1 MVNTLVLYDVARRRG
16 RQRLDRL
23 LRLHGFVWLFPHTRW
38 SRQPMNDHGTLV
50 RAIRARLS
58 GDAYRIVFIEITQQS
73 RQEARWMMAS
83 AQRPSR

>member
-1 MVNTLVLYDVARRRG
+1 MVNTLVLYDVARRPG

-23 LRLHGFVWLFPHTRW
+23 LQLHGFAWLFPHARW
-38 SRQPMNDHGTLV
+38 SRQPMDDHGKLI

-83 AQRPSR
+83 AQQRSR